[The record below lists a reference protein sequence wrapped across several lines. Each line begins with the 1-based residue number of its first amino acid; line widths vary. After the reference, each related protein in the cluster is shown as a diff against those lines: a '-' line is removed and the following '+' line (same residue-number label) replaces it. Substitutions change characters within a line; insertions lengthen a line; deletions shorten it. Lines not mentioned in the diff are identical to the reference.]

1 MNTALSTRASAPR
14 CGSGRMAA
22 AAAPCTHA
30 LSRTLARC
38 RKRARAPD
46 PTTAGACSAT
56 AARRTAARAATAR
69 ASAGRA
75 IASPVAASAIASAV
89 GGSIAPADRPD
100 QERGEVL
107 AQVPRLV
114 PHVVH
119 DLPREVGAAAAPAH
133 DQRGAGRLGD
143 VQLQL
148 VRLARAT
155 LALAW

>member
-1 MNTALSTRASAPR
+1 
-14 CGSGRMAA
+14 MAA
-22 AAAPCTHA
+22 AAAPCTRG

-69 ASAGRA
+69 ASAGRVPASLA

-107 AQVPRLV
+107 AEVPRLLS
-114 PHVVH
+114 HVVH

-148 VRLARAT
+148 VRLARAA